1 MKRSTSAARPCS
13 PICSETLAT
22 GSRSISISRPTGRSS
37 SSTPA
42 RSAAKGSSRSGS
54 VRRTGWPRR
63 PLAQGQE
70 PVGACGTTRGRGGLR
85 TSDGRPDDER
95 RDDQAIAPF
104 ITLVGV
110 ARRAVVNDGDD
121 TPECGYQAVE
131 YLSQVET
138 CSWSRSSSSA
148 NKACLFRNISRS
160 QNRMRL
166 GGHYARGGSHCAAR
180 ARHS

>member
-1 MKRSTSAARPCS
+1 LNEKINERRKALLADLSRRHSRRDRVQSAFRGRRGDRLRAR
-13 PICSETLAT
+13 L
-22 GSRSISISRPTGRSS
+22 R
-37 SSTPA
+37 A
-42 RSAAKGSSRSGS
+42 RLRKDRLEAAQFA
-54 VRRTGWPRR
+54 VPGWPRR

-160 QNRMRL
+160 QK
-166 GGHYARGGSHCAAR
+166 
-180 ARHS
+180 